1 MPNQFALFFSDIDDF
16 HCSQIYTLNDLPLL
30 KRIQLYE
37 VRAVLENLEHKVTI
51 ITYFMVFKVDF
62 QG

>member
-16 HCSQIYTLNDLPLL
+16 NCSQIYTLNDLPLL